1 MISNIAKAM
10 SSEEHIN
17 RSLDTGK
24 NGEDNFK
31 LACKLNNIDC
41 FESDEENNIY
51 NHIDFWIL
59 GMGVD
64 VKGYKNSH
72 SKGFVVV
79 EFKNVNGYAGSC
91 SKQSKAELI
100 AFQFNGYFMI
110 VRKQELLEYCRKEV
124 ELIYVTSFNECYKK
138 LYQRTGR
145 KDLMTMLSVND
156 LKSFKFLL
164 NLHFI

>member
-1 MISNIAKAM
+1 
-10 SSEEHIN
+10 
-17 RSLDTGK
+17 
-24 NGEDNFK
+24 
-31 LACKLNNIDC
+31 
-41 FESDEENNIY
+41 
-51 NHIDFWIL
+51 
-59 GMGVD
+59 
-64 VKGYKNSH
+64 
-72 SKGFVVV
+72 
-79 EFKNVNGYAGSC
+79 
-91 SKQSKAELI
+91 
-100 AFQFNGYFMI
+100 MI